1 MQVDLLNNFL
11 NTLMNTLNSASEY
24 YTKTLTGLLSSL
36 NLSGVYLSL
45 TIKLIS
51 AVLFALVSLGIWKSV
66 DHFISPSGVIPTPTP
81 APTTVPKAETGISV
95 SSLSEGGLLIEQ
107 KVVQTALDE
116 LISKQAALKPEEFT
130 KLKSYYEKR
139 LKLIMKRLEKTR
151 EKKEL
156 EAIKKAAALGT
167 TPEEVMGKTE
177 LPQPTAQVPTPTPT
191 PTSAQIPTPK
201 KEFPAVIESS
211 PLIEEMI
218 KSIDTIV
225 KEFKKEE

>member
-1 MQVDLLNNFL
+1 VIILMQVDLLTNL
-11 NTLMNTLNSASEY
+11 VNTLINTLNSASEFY
-24 YTKTLTGLLSSL
+24 IKTLSSLLSSL

-45 TIKLIS
+45 TMKLIS
-51 AVLFALVSLGIWKSV
+51 AVLFALVSFGIWKVV
-66 DHFISPSGVIPTPTP
+66 DHFVTPSEAIPTPTP
-81 APTTVPKAETGISV
+81 TPTVPSKTESGISV
-95 SSLSEGGLLIEQ
+95 SSLSEEGLLIEQ

-116 LISKQAALKPEEFT
+116 LISKQASLKPEEFT

-139 LKLIMKRLEKTR
+139 LKLIMKRLEKIR

-156 EAIKKAAALGT
+156 EAIKKAVALGT
-167 TPEEVMGKTE
+167 TPEEVMGKPE
-177 LPQPTAQVPTPTPT
+177 LPQPTTQIPTPTP
-191 PTSAQIPTPK
+191 QLPTPK
-201 KEFPAVIESS
+201 KEFPDVIESS

>member
-1 MQVDLLNNFL
+1 MQVDLLRNL
-11 NTLMNTLNSASEY
+11 LTTLMNTLNSASEY

-45 TIKLIS
+45 TMKLIS
-51 AVLFALVSLGIWKSV
+51 AVLFALISFGIWKSV
-66 DHFISPSGVIPTPTP
+66 NHFVSSSEVIPTPTP
-81 APTTVPKAETGISV
+81 TPKTLPKTETGISI
-95 SSLSEGGLLIEQ
+95 SSLSEEGLLIEQ

-116 LISKQAALKPEEFT
+116 LISKQTSLKSEEFT

-139 LKLIMKRLEKTR
+139 LKLIMKQLEKVR

-156 EAIKKAAALGT
+156 EAIKKAASLGT
-167 TPEEVMGKTE
+167 TPEEVAGKTE
-177 LPQPTAQVPTPTPT
+177 LPQPTTQVPTPTLT
-191 PTSAQIPTPK
+191 TTSEQIPTPK
-201 KEFPAVIESS
+201 KEFPDVIESS

-225 KEFKKEE
+225 KEFKKED